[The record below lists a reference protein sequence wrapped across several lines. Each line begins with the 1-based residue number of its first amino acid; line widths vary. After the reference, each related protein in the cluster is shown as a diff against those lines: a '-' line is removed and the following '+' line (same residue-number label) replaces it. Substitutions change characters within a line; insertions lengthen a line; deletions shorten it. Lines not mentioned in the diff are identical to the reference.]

1 MSSLKVESFIRE
13 ASQRGFHIDYRYDA
27 FHSGYRI
34 VVTKKM
40 QVAECLIDMASY
52 THGGESLVVDSMMR
66 CIRRIEE
73 DELIIAA
80 KNGTSEISNPY
91 VANVRELEEQLT
103 KYKSLVKQLSFDL
116 EMKSTTPR
124 AVATE
129 ADVRK
134 QTLEMAAEFLM
145 DYGIIKTGTELE
157 SVCEQIRK
165 LHPTKAATMGAA
177 AAKMGFTWKGNPYDT
192 R

>member
-1 MSSLKVESFIRE
+1 MSSNNLN
-13 ASQRGFHIDYRYDA
+13 GF
-27 FHSGYRI
+27 
-34 VVTKKM
+34 VN
-40 QVAECLIDMASY
+40 
-52 THGGESLVVDSMMR
+52 
-66 CIRRIEE
+66 
-73 DELIIAA
+73 AA
-80 KNGTSEISNPY
+80 KQKGFTVDFKFESTNGYLIEVRKGDGRVVQCIVDMQSYVNGGDTLMIDSISRCMNMLEAEAQGKPTTAAERD
-91 VANVRELEEQLT
+91 VLRISQLERELE
-103 KYKSLVKQLSFDL
+103 KYKAAVKQLSFDL

-134 QTLEMAAEFLM
+134 QTLEMAADFLM

-177 AAKMGFTWKGNPYDT
+177 AAKMGFTWKGNPYDS

>member
-1 MSSLKVESFIRE
+1 MKATNPQMMDSLQRLLH
-13 ASQRGFHIDYRYDA
+13 SQGITMVYQTDPLTYMTHVRLQTGEKTIYNTFSDYED
-27 FHSGYRI
+27 
-34 VVTKKM
+34 
-40 QVAECLIDMASY
+40 IDM
-52 THGGESLVVDSMMR
+52 
-66 CIRRIEE
+66 RIKAMVS
-73 DELIIAA
+73 ELKAD
-80 KNGTSEISNPY
+80 NRSELD
-91 VANVRELEEQLT
+91 ALKMELE
-103 KYKSLVKQLSFDL
+103 KYKAAVKQLSFDL

-134 QTLEMAAEFLM
+134 QTLEMAADFLM

-177 AAKMGFTWKGNPYDT
+177 AAKMGFTWKGNPYDS